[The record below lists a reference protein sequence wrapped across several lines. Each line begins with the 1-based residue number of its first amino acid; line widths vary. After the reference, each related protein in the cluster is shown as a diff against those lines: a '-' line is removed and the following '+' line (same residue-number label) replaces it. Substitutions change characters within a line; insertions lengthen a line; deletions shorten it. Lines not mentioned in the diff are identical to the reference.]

1 MKINVMVKKKDRKK
15 YLLLEKRDYEILGKI
30 YKLEKQKLSREDK
43 KIINFI
49 RTQLEKDWRKPLL
62 VFLNGLSRKY
72 K

>member
-1 MKINVMVKKKDRKK
+1 MVKKKDRKK